1 MSRTKNKIIS
11 VITGIMVLFFFQSAH
26 ADLGSAAKVKEEL
39 AIQSAIGTDSAGS
52 YVHGEKKAEG
62 SKAKAYTHPH
72 KKSEGSDSKKYSG
85 HHGSKSGNKNHA
97 YSAKHRK
104 HHYKKSEGSGSK
116 KYSGHHQSKSGHKNH
131 AYSTKHRKHH
141 YAKNGHK
148 NHSLHSAHSSKC
160 FFSHLLS
167 FKDKLQLSDA
177 QVDGIKKMRFDY
189 RKTSILLTADK
200 EVAKMEF
207 DQLVHGKTVDESA
220 IRAAGEK
227 IIAVKTKKI
236 RAKVEAKIAVMKLLT
251 NEQRNQVH
259 KMHSS
264 H

>member
-1 MSRTKNKIIS
+1 
-11 VITGIMVLFFFQSAH
+11 MVLFFFQSAH
-26 ADLGSAAKVKEEL
+26 ADIGSAAKVKEAL

-52 YVHGEKKAEG
+52 YVHGGKKAEG
-62 SKAKAYTHPH
+62 SKAKAYNHPH
-72 KKSEGSDSKKYSG
+72 KKSEGSGSKNYSG
-85 HHGSKSGNKNHA
+85 HHG
-97 YSAKHRK
+97 
-104 HHYKKSEGSGSK
+104 
-116 KYSGHHQSKSGHKNH
+116 SKSGHKNH
-131 AYSTKHRKHH
+131 AYSSKHRKHN

-177 QVDGIKKMRFDY
+177 QVDRIKKMRFDY
-189 RKTSILLTADK
+189 RKTSIILTADK

-207 DQLVHGKTVDESA
+207 DQLVHSKTVDVSA

-251 NEQRNQVH
+251 DEQRNQVH

>member
-1 MSRTKNKIIS
+1 MSQTKNKFIG
-11 VITGIMVLFFFQSAH
+11 VLTGLMVLCFFQSAH
-26 ADLGSAAKVKEEL
+26 ADLGSAVKVKESFT
-39 AIQSAIGTDSAGS
+39 IQSATPTDSAGS
-52 YVHGEKKAEG
+52 YAHGEKKSAG

-72 KKSEGSDSKKYSG
+72 KKPEGSKGSKNYSG
-85 HHGSKSGNKNHA
+85 HHGSKSGHKSHA
-97 YSAKHRK
+97 YSAKHK
-104 HHYKKSEGSGSK
+104 
-116 KYSGHHQSKSGHKNH
+116 
-131 AYSTKHRKHH
+131 KHH
-141 YAKNGHK
+141 YAKGGHK
-148 NHSLHSAHSSKC
+148 SHASHKSHSKHSAHSSKC

-177 QVDGIKKMRFDY
+177 QVDGIKKRRFDY
-189 RKTSILLTADK
+189 RKASILLTADK

-207 DQLVHGKTVDESA
+207 DRLVHGKTVDESA

-251 NEQRNQVH
+251 DEQRNQVN

>member
-1 MSRTKNKIIS
+1 MSQTNNKFIG
-11 VITGIMVLFFFQSAH
+11 VLTGLMVLCFFQSAH
-26 ADLGSAAKVKEEL
+26 ADLGSAVKVKESF
-39 AIQSAIGTDSAGS
+39 AIQSAIPTDSAGS
-52 YVHGEKKAEG
+52 YAHGEKKAEG
-62 SKAKAYTHPH
+62 SKAKAYAHPH
-72 KKSEGSDSKKYSG
+72 KKPEGSKGSKKYSG
-85 HHGSKSGNKNHA
+85 HHGSKSGDKNHA
-97 YSAKHRK
+97 YSAKH
-104 HHYKKSEGSGSK
+104 K
-116 KYSGHHQSKSGHKNH
+116 KY
-131 AYSTKHRKHH
+131 H
-141 YAKNGHK
+141 YAKGVHK
-148 NHSLHSAHSSKC
+148 SHSGRSAHSSKC

-177 QVDGIKKMRFDY
+177 QVGGIQKMRFDY

-200 EVAKMEF
+200 EIAKMEF
-207 DQLVHGKTVDESA
+207 DQLVHSKTVDESA

-251 NEQRNQVH
+251 DEQRNQVH

>member
-1 MSRTKNKIIS
+1 MSRTKNKLIS
-11 VITGIMVLFFFQSAH
+11 VLTGLMVLCFFQSAH
-26 ADLGSAAKVKEEL
+26 ADLGSAVKIKESL
-39 AIQSAIGTDSAGS
+39 VIQSAIKTDSAGS
-52 YVHGEKKAEG
+52 YAHGEKKAEG
-62 SKAKAYTHPH
+62 SKAKAYAHPH
-72 KKSEGSDSKKYSG
+72 KKPEGSKGSKKYSG
-85 HHGSKSGNKNHA
+85 HHGSKSGDKNHA
-97 YSAKHRK
+97 YSAKHK
-104 HHYKKSEGSGSK
+104 
-116 KYSGHHQSKSGHKNH
+116 
-131 AYSTKHRKHH
+131 KHH
-141 YAKNGHK
+141 YAKGGHKSHSSK
-148 NHSLHSAHSSKC
+148 NHSKHSGRSAHSSKC

-167 FKDKLQLSDA
+167 FKDKLHLSDA
-177 QVDGIKKMRFDY
+177 QVDGIKNMRFDY

-227 IIAVKTKKI
+227 IITVKTKKI

-251 NEQRNQVH
+251 EEQRNQVH

>member
-11 VITGIMVLFFFQSAH
+11 LITAIMVLFFFQSAH
-26 ADLGSAAKVKEEL
+26 ADLGSAAKVKEAL
-39 AIQSAIGTDSAGS
+39 AIQSSIGTDSAGS

-72 KKSEGSDSKKYSG
+72 KKSEGSGSKNYSG
-85 HHGSKSGNKNHA
+85 HHGSKSGHKNHVD
-97 YSAKHRK
+97 SAKHRK
-104 HHYKKSEGSGSK
+104 HHYSKSVHKSHSSHRSNK
-116 KYSGHHQSKSGHKNH
+116 GHSGHKSH
-131 AYSTKHRKHH
+131 S
-141 YAKNGHK
+141 GH
-148 NHSLHSAHSSKC
+148 NTHSSKC

-189 RKTSILLTADK
+189 RKISILLTADK

-207 DQLVHGKTVDESA
+207 DQLVHGKTVDVSA

-227 IIAVKTKKI
+227 IIAVKTKQI
-236 RAKVEAKIAVMKLLT
+236 RTKVESKIAVMRLLT
-251 NEQRNQVH
+251 DEQRNQVH

>member
-1 MSRTKNKIIS
+1 MSRTKNKIIG
-11 VITGIMVLFFFQSAH
+11 VLTGLMVLCFFQSAQ
-26 ADLGSAAKVKEEL
+26 ADLGSAVKVEESL
-39 AIQSAIGTDSAGS
+39 AIQSAIPTDSAGS
-52 YVHGEKKAEG
+52 YAHGEKKAEG
-62 SKAKAYTHPH
+62 SKAKAYAHPH
-72 KKSEGSDSKKYSG
+72 KKPEGSKGSKNYSG
-85 HHGSKSGNKNHA
+85 HHG
-97 YSAKHRK
+97 
-104 HHYKKSEGSGSK
+104 
-116 KYSGHHQSKSGHKNH
+116 SKSGHKNH
-131 AYSTKHRKHH
+131 AYSAKHKKHH
-141 YAKNGHK
+141 YAKGGHK
-148 NHSLHSAHSSKC
+148 SHSKHSGHGAHSSKC

-167 FKDKLQLSDA
+167 FKDKLKLSDA
-177 QVDGIKKMRFDY
+177 QVASIEKMRFDY

-207 DQLVHGKTVDESA
+207 DQLVHGKTVDETA

-251 NEQRNQVH
+251 DEQRNQVH

>member
-1 MSRTKNKIIS
+1 MSRTTNKLIS
-11 VITGIMVLFFFQSAH
+11 ILTGLMVLCFFQSAY
-26 ADLGSAAKVKEEL
+26 ADLGSAIKVTESFV
-39 AIQSAIGTDSAGS
+39 IQSEMKTDSAGS

-131 AYSTKHRKHH
+131 VVLNIESIITQKMVTKTI
-141 YAKNGHK
+141 AG
-148 NHSLHSAHSSKC
+148 HSAHSSKC

-167 FKDKLQLSDA
+167 FKDKLQLSDD
-177 QVDGIKKMRFDY
+177 QVGRIEKMRFDY
-189 RKTSILLTADK
+189 RKSNILLTADK

-227 IIAVKTKKI
+227 IIVVKTKMI

>member
-1 MSRTKNKIIS
+1 MSRTKNKIVS
-11 VITGIMVLFFFQSAH
+11 VVTGIMVLFFFQSAH
-26 ADLGSAAKVKEEL
+26 ADLGSAAKVKEAL
-39 AIQSAIGTDSAGS
+39 SIQSAVGTDSAGS

-62 SKAKAYTHPH
+62 SKAKAYTYPH
-72 KKSEGSDSKKYSG
+72 KKSEGSGSKNYSG
-85 HHGSKSGNKNHA
+85 HHGSKSDHKNHA

-104 HHYKKSEGSGSK
+104 HHYA
-116 KYSGHHQSKSGHKNH
+116 KSGHKSH
-131 AYSTKHRKHH
+131 SSYKVHS
-141 YAKNGHK
+141 GHK
-148 NHSLHSAHSSKC
+148 SHSGHRAHSSKC

-167 FKDKLQLSDA
+167 FKVKLQLRDD
-177 QVDGIKKMRFDY
+177 QVDSIKKMRFDY

-207 DQLVHGKTVDESA
+207 DRLVHGKKVDVSA

-251 NEQRNQVH
+251 DEQRNQVH

>member
-26 ADLGSAAKVKEEL
+26 ADLGSAAKVKEAL
-39 AIQSAIGTDSAGS
+39 AIQSAIGTDSVGS

-62 SKAKAYTHPH
+62 SKAKVNTHPH
-72 KKSEGSDSKKYSG
+72 KKSEGSDSKNYSG

-104 HHYKKSEGSGSK
+104 HHY
-116 KYSGHHQSKSGHKNH
+116 
-131 AYSTKHRKHH
+131 
-141 YAKNGHK
+141 AKNGHK
-148 NHSLHSAHSSKC
+148 NHSLHSAHSSKF

-167 FKDKLQLSDA
+167 YKDKLQLSDA

-207 DQLVHGKTVDESA
+207 DQLVHGKTVDVSA

-227 IIAVKTKKI
+227 IIVVKTKKI
-236 RAKVEAKIAVMKLLT
+236 RAKVEAKIAVMRLLT
-251 NEQRNQVH
+251 DEQRNQVH

>member
-11 VITGIMVLFFFQSAH
+11 VITGIVLLFFFQSAH
-26 ADLGSAAKVKEEL
+26 ANLGSAAKVKESL
-39 AIQSAIGTDSAGS
+39 AIQSTIGTDSAGS
-52 YVHGEKKAEG
+52 YIHVEKKAEG
-62 SKAKAYTHPH
+62 SKTKAYTHPQ
-72 KKSEGSDSKKYSG
+72 KKSEGSGSKNYSG
-85 HHGSKSGNKNHA
+85 HHGSKSGHKNHA

-104 HHYKKSEGSGSK
+104 HHYP
-116 KYSGHHQSKSGHKNH
+116 KSGHKSHTSHKSN
-131 AYSTKHRKHH
+131 S
-141 YAKNGHK
+141 GHK
-148 NHSLHSAHSSKC
+148 SHSGHSAHSSKC

-177 QVDGIKKMRFDY
+177 QVDGIKNMRFDY

-207 DQLVHGKTVDESA
+207 DQLVHGKTVDVSA
-220 IRAAGEK
+220 IRAASEK

-236 RAKVEAKIAVMKLLT
+236 RAEVEAKIAVMSLLT
-251 NEQRNQVH
+251 DEQRNQVH

>member
-1 MSRTKNKIIS
+1 MSRTKNKLIS
-11 VITGIMVLFFFQSAH
+11 VLTGLMVLCFFQSAH
-26 ADLGSAAKVKEEL
+26 ADLGSAAKVKESL
-39 AIQSAIGTDSAGS
+39 AIQSAMKTDSAGS

-72 KKSEGSDSKKYSG
+72 KKTEGSGSKNYSG
-85 HHGSKSGNKNHA
+85 HHG
-97 YSAKHRK
+97 
-104 HHYKKSEGSGSK
+104 
-116 KYSGHHQSKSGHKNH
+116 SKSGHKNH
-131 AYSTKHRKHH
+131 AYSAKHKKHH
-141 YAKNGHK
+141 YAKGSHKSHSSHK
-148 NHSLHSAHSSKC
+148 NHSKHSGTHSSKC

-167 FKDKLQLSDA
+167 FKDKLKLSDA
-177 QVDGIKKMRFDY
+177 QVGGIEKMRFDY
-189 RKTSILLTADK
+189 RKASILLTADK

-236 RAKVEAKIAVMKLLT
+236 RAKVEAKISVMKLLT
-251 NEQRNQVH
+251 DEQRNQVH

>member
-1 MSRTKNKIIS
+1 MSRTTNKLIS
-11 VITGIMVLFFFQSAH
+11 ILTGLMVLCFFQSAY
-26 ADLGSAAKVKEEL
+26 ADLGSAIKVTESFV
-39 AIQSAIGTDSAGS
+39 IQSEMKTDSAGS
-52 YVHGEKKAEG
+52 YVHGNKKAEG
-62 SKAKAYTHPH
+62 SKAKAYAQPH
-72 KKSEGSDSKKYSG
+72 KKPEGSGSKNYSG
-85 HHGSKSGNKNHA
+85 RHGSKSVHKNHA
-97 YSAKHRK
+97 YSAKHK
-104 HHYKKSEGSGSK
+104 
-116 KYSGHHQSKSGHKNH
+116 
-131 AYSTKHRKHH
+131 KHH
-141 YAKNGHK
+141 YAKSSHKSHSSNKSHSTHSGH
-148 NHSLHSAHSSKC
+148 STHSSKC

-167 FKDKLQLSDA
+167 FKDKLQLSDD
-177 QVDGIKKMRFDY
+177 QVGSIEKMRFDY
-189 RKTSILLTADK
+189 RKSNILLTADK

-227 IIAVKTKKI
+227 IIVVKTKKI

>member
-1 MSRTKNKIIS
+1 
-11 VITGIMVLFFFQSAH
+11 MVLCFFQSAH
-26 ADLGSAAKVKEEL
+26 ADLGSAVKVKESL
-39 AIQSAIGTDSAGS
+39 AIQSAMKTDSAGS
-52 YVHGEKKAEG
+52 YAHGEKKAEG
-62 SKAKAYTHPH
+62 SKAKAYAHPH
-72 KKSEGSDSKKYSG
+72 KKPEGSKGSKKYSG
-85 HHGSKSGNKNHA
+85 HHGSKSGHKSHA
-97 YSAKHRK
+97 YSAKHK
-104 HHYKKSEGSGSK
+104 
-116 KYSGHHQSKSGHKNH
+116 
-131 AYSTKHRKHH
+131 KHH
-141 YAKNGHK
+141 YAKGGHK
-148 NHSLHSAHSSKC
+148 SHSSHKSYSKHSGRSAHSSKC

-177 QVDGIKKMRFDY
+177 QVDGIKKRRFDY
-189 RKTSILLTADK
+189 RKASILLTADK

-207 DQLVHGKTVDESA
+207 DQLVHGKTVNESA

>member
-1 MSRTKNKIIS
+1 MSRTKNKLIS
-11 VITGIMVLFFFQSAH
+11 ILTGLMVLCFFQSAY
-26 ADLGSAAKVKEEL
+26 ADLGSAIKVTESFV
-39 AIQSAIGTDSAGS
+39 IQSEMKTDSAGS

-104 HHYKKSEGSGSK
+104 HHYKKSEGSDSK

-167 FKDKLQLSDA
+167 FKDKLQLSDD
-177 QVDGIKKMRFDY
+177 QVGSIEKMRFDY
-189 RKTSILLTADK
+189 RKSNILLTADK

-227 IIAVKTKKI
+227 IIVVKTKMI

>member
-1 MSRTKNKIIS
+1 MSRTTNKLIS
-11 VITGIMVLFFFQSAH
+11 ILTGLMVLCFFQSAY
-26 ADLGSAAKVKEEL
+26 ADLGSAVKVTESFV
-39 AIQSAIGTDSAGS
+39 IQSEMKTDSAGS
-52 YVHGEKKAEG
+52 YVHGKKKAEG
-62 SKAKAYTHPH
+62 SKAKAYAHPH
-72 KKSEGSDSKKYSG
+72 KKPEGSGSKNYSG
-85 HHGSKSGNKNHA
+85 RHGSKSAHKNHA
-97 YSAKHRK
+97 YSAKHK
-104 HHYKKSEGSGSK
+104 
-116 KYSGHHQSKSGHKNH
+116 
-131 AYSTKHRKHH
+131 KHH
-141 YAKNGHK
+141 YAKGNHKGHSSNK
-148 NHSLHSAHSSKC
+148 SHSTHSGHSAHSSKF

-167 FKDKLQLSDA
+167 FKDKLQLSDD
-177 QVDGIKKMRFDY
+177 QVESIEKMRFDY
-189 RKTSILLTADK
+189 RKSNILLTADK

-227 IIAVKTKKI
+227 IIVVKTKKI

>member
-26 ADLGSAAKVKEEL
+26 ADLGSAAKVKEVL

-104 HHYKKSEGSGSK
+104 HHY
-116 KYSGHHQSKSGHKNH
+116 
-131 AYSTKHRKHH
+131 
-141 YAKNGHK
+141 AKNGHK
-148 NHSLHSAHSSKC
+148 NHSMHSAHSSKC

-177 QVDGIKKMRFDY
+177 QVDSIKKMRFDY

-207 DQLVHGKTVDESA
+207 DQLVHSKTVKEAA
-220 IRAAGEK
+220 IREAGEK

-236 RAKVEAKIAVMKLLT
+236 RAKVEAKIAVMKLLSD
-251 NEQRNQVH
+251 EQRNQVH